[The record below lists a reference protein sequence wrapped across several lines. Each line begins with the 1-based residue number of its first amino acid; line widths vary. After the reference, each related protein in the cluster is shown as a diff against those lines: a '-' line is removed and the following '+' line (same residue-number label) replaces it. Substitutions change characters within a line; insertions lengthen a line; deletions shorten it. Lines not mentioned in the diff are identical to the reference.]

1 MQNKTRIGLLMF
13 LSGLIFALLSF
24 YLDNIRGMET
34 ASLGLYQVMGAILG
48 YLIAWIG
55 IILFAKATQITKG
68 IKSTLYYGGGIIFL
82 ISLFADYIGLGDA
95 PGIDRFQI
103 VGIILGIILAGI
115 GYVIT
120 PKLLSEE

>member
-55 IILFAKATQITKG
+55 IILFAKATQITKA

-82 ISLFADYIGLGDA
+82 LSLLVDYIL
-95 PGIDRFQI
+95 
-103 VGIILGIILAGI
+103 
-115 GYVIT
+115 
-120 PKLLSEE
+120 

>member
-1 MQNKTRIGLLMF
+1 MQNKTRVGLLMF

-55 IILFAKATQITKG
+55 IILFAKATQITKA
-68 IKSTLYYGGGIIFL
+68 IKNTLYYGGGIIFL

-95 PGIDRFQI
+95 PGIDSFQL
-103 VGIILGIILAGI
+103 VGMILGIILAGV
-115 GYVIT
+115 GFVIM
-120 PKLLSEE
+120 PKMFSEE

>member
-55 IILFAKATQITKG
+55 IILFAKATQITKA

-82 ISLFADYIGLGDA
+82 LSLLADYIGLGDA
-95 PGIDRFQI
+95 PGIDSFQL
-103 VGIILGIILAGI
+103 VGMILGIILAGV
-115 GYVIT
+115 GFVIT
-120 PKLLSEE
+120 PKLFSEE

>member
-1 MQNKTRIGLLMF
+1 MQNKTKVGLLMF
-13 LSGLIFALLSF
+13 LSGLIFALISF
-24 YLDNIRGMET
+24 FLDYIRGMKT
-34 ASLGLYQVMGAILG
+34 VSLGLYQVMGAILG
-48 YLIAWIG
+48 FLIAWIG
-55 IILFAKATQITKG
+55 IILFAKATQITKA